1 MAGHPRR
8 LITLP
13 ACVGALLLVGACAS
27 SSETPAPDPVPVPR
41 DRPAAADRASQPRP
55 ATATPVRLTPET
67 VEPDV
72 DLRSAEVVKQW
83 TLCKLLFA
91 EAVARRTDR
100 PTAEIVAAT
109 SDACATQEEQ
119 VRAWFVQ
126 RRMSGPQIAAAL
138 AMIRAGDREQLADR
152 IIAARRNR

>member
-1 MAGHPRR
+1 MRGAARLLGCAG
-8 LITLP
+8 
-13 ACVGALLLVGACAS
+13 ALLVGACAS
-27 SSETPAPDPVPVPR
+27 SPETPAPAPDPVPVPR
-41 DRPAAADRASQPRP
+41 ARPAAADRAPQPRP
-55 ATATPVRLTPET
+55 ATAMPVRATPET

-138 AMIRAGDREQLADR
+138 ATIRAGDREQLADR
-152 IIAARRNR
+152 IIAVRRNR